1 MRRSAPLLAPR
12 LAGWI
17 ALVALATGCG
27 RPTDAP
33 APTPEPLGV
42 TLRAPTPA
50 LRATRSVGEQPPL
63 PTAIPAPTPTPVI
76 HIVQPGETLIDIAQ
90 DYGVTLDALQVAN
103 GVLTPETLQIGQ
115 RLIIPLGPG
124 APLLAPRPAGSISG
138 GGLLL
143 PTPAPLPVSVR
154 GAALYETPV
163 GSIVVQGEILNTSGA
178 ALENTQVRVALLND
192 SGEEVAAATA
202 FTALEVIPIDGKSPF
217 GVLFAPSGVPPGA
230 ASFVVTPIRAEAST
244 EPGSRY
250 MPIAV
255 TDQEG
260 AVDGLQFKVGG
271 SVANQGSA
279 TATGVN
285 VVLTTYDDTGRVT
298 GFRQATVGDGTLPA
312 GATAEFEIS
321 IAPNGPH
328 GLPPADYALAAQG
341 QAAQP

>member
-1 MRRSAPLLAPR
+1 MRRSAP
-12 LAGWI
+12 WI

-42 TLRAPTPA
+42 TLPAPTLA
-50 LRATRSVGEQPPL
+50 LRVTRPVGEQPPL

-76 HIVQPGETLIDIAQ
+76 HVVQPGETLIDIAQ
-90 DYGVTLDALQVAN
+90 DYGVTLDALQAAN

-124 APLLAPRPAGSISG
+124 APSTSG

-163 GSIVVQGEILNTSGA
+163 GSLVVQGEILNTSGV

-202 FTALEVIPIDGKSPF
+202 FTALEVIPMDGKSPF
-217 GVLFAPSGVPPGA
+217 GVLFAPSDVPPGA
-230 ASFVVTPIRAEAST
+230 ASFVITPIRAEAST

-250 MPIAV
+250 MPIVV
-255 TDQEG
+255 TGQEG
-260 AVDGLQFKVGG
+260 AVDGLQFKVSG

-298 GFRQATVGDGTLPA
+298 GFRQTTVGDGTLPA

-321 IAPNGPH
+321 LAPNSLH
-328 GLPPADYALAAQG
+328 GLPPTDYALAAQG

>member
-1 MRRSAPLLAPR
+1 
-12 LAGWI
+12 
-17 ALVALATGCG
+17 
-27 RPTDAP
+27 
-33 APTPEPLGV
+33 V
-42 TLRAPTPA
+42 TLRAPAPA
-50 LRATRSVGEQPPL
+50 LRATRSVGEQPPQ
-63 PTAIPAPTPTPVI
+63 PTAIPAPTTIPAI

-90 DYGVTLDALQVAN
+90 EYGVTLDALQAAN
-103 GVLTPETLQIGQ
+103 GVLKPETLQIGQ

-124 APLLAPRPAGSISG
+124 APSTS

-143 PTPAPLPVSVR
+143 PTPAPLPVSVQ

-163 GSIVVQGEILNTSGA
+163 GSLVVQGEILNTSGA

-202 FTALEVIPIDGKSPF
+202 FTTLEVIPIDGKSPF
-217 GVLFAPSGVPPGA
+217 GVLFAPSGVPPGV
-230 ASFVVTPIRAEAST
+230 ASFAITPIRAEAST

-250 MPIAV
+250 LPIVV
-255 TDQEG
+255 TGQEG
-260 AVDGLQFKVGG
+260 AVDGLQFKVKG

-279 TATGVN
+279 AATGVN

-321 IAPNGPH
+321 IAPNGLP

-341 QAAQP
+341 QATQP

>member
-50 LRATRSVGEQPPL
+50 LSATRSVGEQPPL

-90 DYGVTLDALQVAN
+90 DYGVTLDALQAAN
-103 GVLTPETLQIGQ
+103 GVLKPETLQIGQ
-115 RLIIPLGPG
+115 RLIIPLRSGIPS
-124 APLLAPRPAGSISG
+124 ATG

-143 PTPAPLPVSVR
+143 PTPAPLPVSVQ
-154 GAALYETPV
+154 GAALHETPV

-178 ALENTQVRVALLND
+178 ALENTQVRVALLNT

-250 MPIAV
+250 MSIAV
-255 TDQEG
+255 TGREG
-260 AVDGLQFKVGG
+260 VVDGLQFKVGG